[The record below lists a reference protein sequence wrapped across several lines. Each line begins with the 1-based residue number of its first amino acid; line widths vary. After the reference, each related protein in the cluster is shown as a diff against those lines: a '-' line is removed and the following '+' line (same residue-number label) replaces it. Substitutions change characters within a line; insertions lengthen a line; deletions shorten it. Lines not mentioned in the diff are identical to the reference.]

1 MNILFLFIIGILL
14 NQKFLAVNYEGAKNL
29 IDTIFSEMD
38 NDVLI
43 DGNMKLIYFV
53 DESVRITKGQYQT
66 GTRFIVEILLQL
78 FGVKIYDGV
87 IYSIPLLET
96 NAIIAVTDCDEVHKA
111 EQKAAERG
119 VLFMGVTGTN
129 IYVFL

>member
-38 NDVLI
+38 NDVLV

-53 DESVRITKGQYQT
+53 DESVRITKG
-66 GTRFIVEILLQL
+66 
-78 FGVKIYDGV
+78 
-87 IYSIPLLET
+87 
-96 NAIIAVTDCDEVHKA
+96 
-111 EQKAAERG
+111 
-119 VLFMGVTGTN
+119 
-129 IYVFL
+129 